1 MRGLIG
7 IMPWEIGLLIVVLGI
22 IFIFMGILQS
32 KNKDIDLNNL
42 PLIKPTT
49 KLIFG
54 SCFIFV
60 GIFQIIP
67 FIFKLV
73 WLNDK

>member
-73 WLNDK
+73 

>member
-1 MRGLIG
+1 MGGLIG
-7 IMPWEIGLLIVVLGI
+7 IMPWEVGLLIVILGVVLITIGVR
-22 IFIFMGILQS
+22 QS

-67 FIFKLV
+67 FIFQIV
-73 WLNDK
+73 

>member
-7 IMPWEIGLLIVVLGI
+7 IMPWEV
-22 IFIFMGILQS
+22 GILIISLGVILIFVGIRQS
-32 KNKDIDLNNL
+32 KNKDVDFNNL

-54 SCFIFV
+54 SCFIFI

-67 FIFKLV
+67 FIFYIF
-73 WLNDK
+73 

>member
-7 IMPWEIGLLIVVLGI
+7 IMPWEVGLLIVSLGVI
-22 IFIFMGILQS
+22 LIFVGIRQS
-32 KNKDIDLNNL
+32 KNKDVDFNNL

-54 SCFIFV
+54 SCFIFI

-67 FIFKLV
+67 FIFYIF
-73 WLNDK
+73 

>member
-7 IMPWEIGLLIVVLGI
+7 IMPWEV
-22 IFIFMGILQS
+22 GILIISLGVILIFVGIRQS
-32 KNKDIDLNNL
+32 KNKDVDFNNL

-54 SCFIFV
+54 SCFIFI
-60 GIFQIIP
+60 GLFQIIP
-67 FIFKLV
+67 FIFYIF
-73 WLNDK
+73 

>member
-1 MRGLIG
+1 
-7 IMPWEIGLLIVVLGI
+7 MPWEVGLLVVSLGI
-22 IFIFMGILQS
+22 ILIFIGIRQS
-32 KNKDIDLNNL
+32 KNKDVDFNNL

-54 SCFIFV
+54 SCFIFI

-67 FIFKLV
+67 FIFYIF
-73 WLNDK
+73 

>member
-1 MRGLIG
+1 MKGLIG
-7 IMPWEIGLLIVVLGI
+7 VLPWEIGLLIIILGI
-22 IFIFMGILQS
+22 IFISMGILQS

-42 PLIKPTT
+42 PLTKPTT

-54 SCFIFV
+54 SCFIFI

-67 FIFKLV
+67 FIFQIV
-73 WLNDK
+73 